1 MKTRNQALKYGSGAG
16 LAVGATAAQAAIP
29 LEVSTGFTAVLTD
42 FTALLALAYPLMISI
57 VTGLVIFGMVKMF
70 IHKAAG
76 K

>member
-1 MKTRNQALKYGSGAG
+1 MKIRNQVMKYGVVVG
-16 LAVGATAAQAAIP
+16 LVVGASSAQAAIP